1 MRVKVG
7 LANEWQ
13 VGQLRSVEANGVSI
27 VVGRMET
34 GFCAV
39 VNRCPHM
46 GFPLGGGKLL
56 GDVIVC
62 PWHNSKFNMCT
73 GENLAWVT
81 GVAGV
86 SIPDWSR
93 PIVALGRKAAPVK
106 TYRATEEDGAVFVE
120 ME

>member
-7 LANEWQ
+7 MVNEWQ
-13 VGQLRSVEANGVSI
+13 VGQLRSVEAKGVSI
-27 VVGRMET
+27 VVARTES

-46 GFPLGGGKLL
+46 GFPLGGGRLQ

-73 GENLAWVT
+73 GENVAWVT

-86 SIPDWSR
+86 PIPDWSR
-93 PIVALGRKAAPVK
+93 QIVALGKKPAPVK
-106 TYRATEEDGAVFVE
+106 AFRASEEDGAVFVE
-120 ME
+120 MD